1 MIVRV
6 RGPPL
11 RRRRKGAFFWVV
23 VVYKFDHKD
32 LLGIEQLSVSD
43 INVILDTADAFLEI
57 SSRDIKKVP
66 TLRGKSIITLFYEPS
81 TRTKASFE
89 MAAKRLSADT
99 LSLSANESS
108 MVKGETLIDTAQNL
122 EAMNPDIIVL
132 RHPSSGAPHLL
143 AEHLNAGVINAG
155 DGMHEHPSQAL
166 LDLFTIRKKKGRIK
180 GLRVVIVG
188 DIAHSRVARSDIVA
202 LRKMGAQV
210 TVSGPP
216 TMIPPDIESFGV
228 KVVFDPARALKNKDV
243 IIVLPIQLER
253 QQGILFPS
261 LREYSIFFGLNQE
274 LLKGAKT
281 DVIIMHPGPINRGVE
296 ITGDVADGPLS
307 VILDQVSNGV
317 AIRMA
322 LLYLLI
328 GGGRGDNLD

>member
-1 MIVRV
+1 MYT
-6 RGPPL
+6 
-11 RRRRKGAFFWVV
+11 FN
-23 VVYKFDHKD
+23 HKD
-32 LLGIEQLSVSD
+32 LLGIDQLSVGD
-43 INVILDTADAFLEI
+43 INMILDTADAFLEI

-66 TLRGKSIITLFYEPS
+66 TLRGKSIINFFYEPS
-81 TRTKASFE
+81 TRTRASFE

-122 EAMNPDIIVL
+122 QAMNPDIIVL
-132 RHPSSGAPHLL
+132 RHPSSGAPHFL
-143 AEHLNAGVINAG
+143 AEHLEAGIINAG

-180 GLRVVIVG
+180 GLRVVIIG
-188 DIAHSRVARSDIVA
+188 DIAHSSVAGSDIRA
-202 LRKMGAQV
+202 LKKMGAEV

-216 TMIPPDIESFGV
+216 TMIPTDVESLGAQ
-228 KVVFDPARALKNKDV
+228 VVLDPVRALKNKDV
-243 IIVLPIQLER
+243 IMMLRIQLER
-253 QQGILFPS
+253 QSGILFPS
-261 LREYSIFFGLNQE
+261 LREYSNFFGLNKD
-274 LLKGAKT
+274 LLKGAKK

-296 ITGDVADGPLS
+296 ITWDVADGPLS

-328 GGGRGDNLD
+328 GGG

>member
-1 MIVRV
+1 MYT
-6 RGPPL
+6 
-11 RRRRKGAFFWVV
+11 FN
-23 VVYKFDHKD
+23 HKD
-32 LLGIEQLSVSD
+32 LLGIDQLSVND
-43 INVILDTADAFLEI
+43 INMILDTADAFLEI

-66 TLRGKSIITLFYEPS
+66 TLRGKGVINFFCEPS

-122 EAMNPDIIVL
+122 QAMNPDIIVL
-132 RHPSSGAPHLL
+132 RHPSSGAPHFL
-143 AEHLNAGVINAG
+143 AKHLDAGVINAG

-180 GLRVVIVG
+180 GLRVVIIG
-188 DIAHSRVARSDIVA
+188 DIAHSRVARSDIRA
-202 LRKMGAQV
+202 LKKMGAEV

-216 TMIPPDIESFGV
+216 TMIPTDVESLGTQ
-228 KVVFDPARALKNKDV
+228 VVLDPVRALKNKDV
-243 IIVLPIQLER
+243 IMMLRIQLER
-253 QQGILFPS
+253 QSGILFPS
-261 LREYSIFFGLNQE
+261 LREYSNFFGLNKK
-274 LLKGAKT
+274 LLKGAKK

-296 ITGDVADGPLS
+296 ITGDVADGPFS

-328 GGGRGDNLD
+328 GGG